1 MNLSKNG
8 HASGAWAKLA
18 AATIVA
24 VCALPG
30 VAHAEDKAGA
40 AALFAE
46 AGKLVDA
53 GQPARACPKY
63 EESLRLF
70 ESVNTRYFL
79 ADCYERIGRNAS
91 AWALYL
97 EVAAKASDDP
107 AKVDR
112 ARERAGAVAP
122 KVSHLTV
129 AADAK
134 QTSGLAIK
142 RDGAEL
148 GPGQWGVAMPV
159 DPGPHVVEAT
169 APGKKPWRAEVQV
182 APNGAKARIAVPAM
196 EDVASESAHTST
208 PVASPETAPP
218 QDASLGN
225 GQRTLGL
232 IVGGTGIAAMGAGVV
247 LAFMAKSK
255 YDDAASYCNGDRCV
269 QEGVDLRDS
278 AVSRATVATVVFGVG
293 LAATVGGGLLWF
305 TAPRAKK
312 QTSVGLT
319 PNGFVLRG
327 TF

>member
-1 MNLSKNG
+1 MNLRS
-8 HASGAWAKLA
+8 KLA
-18 AATIVA
+18 TATLVA

-70 ESVNTRYFL
+70 ESINTRYFL

-107 AKVDR
+107 AKVER
-112 ARERAGAVAP
+112 ARERAALVAP

-129 AADAK
+129 AVDTK
-134 QTSGLAIK
+134 QQTEGLAIK
-142 RDGAEL
+142 RDGAQL
-148 GPGQWGVAMPV
+148 GPGQWGTAMPV
-159 DPGPHVVEAT
+159 DPGAHVVEAS
-169 APGKKPWRAEVQV
+169 APGKKPWSAEIQV
-182 APNGAKARIAVPAM
+182 APNGAKARIAVPPL
-196 EDVASESAHTST
+196 EDAPAPIAGTI
-208 PVASPETAPP
+208 PVASPDNAPAP
-218 QDASLGN
+218 QDASTGN

-232 IVGGTGIAAMGAGVV
+232 IVGGTGIAAMGTGVV

-255 YDDAASYCNGDRCV
+255 YDDASPYCNGDRCL

-278 AVSRATVATVVFGVG
+278 AVSRATIATVVFGVG

-312 QTSVGLT
+312 QTSIGVT

>member
-1 MNLSKNG
+1 MNLRF
-8 HASGAWAKLA
+8 KLA
-18 AATIVA
+18 AATLVA

-79 ADCYERIGRNAS
+79 ADCYERIGRTAS

-107 AKVDR
+107 AKEGK
-112 ARERAGAVAP
+112 ARERAASVAP

-129 AADAK
+129 AADTK
-134 QTSGLAIK
+134 QTAGLEVK
-142 RDGAEL
+142 RDGAPL
-148 GPGQWGVAMPV
+148 GPGQWGTAMPV

-169 APGKKPWRAEVQV
+169 APGKKPWSAEIQV
-182 APNGAKARIAVPAM
+182 APNGAKARLVVPAL
-196 EDVASESAHTST
+196 EAAPESAASAT
-208 PVASPETAPP
+208 PVAAPEGAP
-218 QDASLGN
+218 QADASTGN

-232 IVGGTGIAAMGAGVV
+232 VVGGTGVAAMGVGVV

-255 YDDAASYCNGDRCV
+255 YDDAAPYCNGDRCV

-312 QTSVGLT
+312 QTSVGVT